1 MLLLA
6 AVSAA
11 AAIRAGPLASPR
23 RALAS
28 CQRGA
33 CVFAMA
39 DDEMLTLDD
48 DDSEEMLTLDGAE
61 MLTLDGDDS
70 AEMLTLD
77 GDDADDDAA
86 DTAADAVPSG
96 LSVPARR
103 DEVLPP
109 VPTLDEAAATAAA
122 SAADPA
128 DPAALTLE
136 LLEWPRLS
144 SHVAS
149 FAGTATCRAAMA
161 AGLAVPTS
169 RGASEALLAET
180 AEAHRLEG
188 ALARTIDLRG
198 FGDVSP
204 LATLAGK
211 GGVLTGEQLATVER
225 SLAAAAALRK
235 VVRGAADDDPAALL
249 TVLPAL
255 LDGVPVQAEL
265 RRAIGEAVD
274 EGGAVR
280 DSAEPTLGQ
289 LRFELRDV
297 AAGARR
303 DLAAL
308 IQRKGDALASTSP
321 IRRGDRFVLQVIA
334 KQKHR
339 VPGVVRDVSASGQTL
354 YVEPKEVEATNT
366 KLKTLAKREAAAERR
381 VLAALSKRVGEPKVL
396 AELRTLQAAVERIDA
411 AAARARYATHVGA
424 RPVALCDPP
433 RRCDDAEAAAVAAA
447 AAEGCNV
454 DGVSLRALR
463 HPLLVWRSPAE
474 APDASAVVPMDFRV
488 PAGVRGVVI
497 TGPNTGGKTVA
508 LKTLGISALM
518 AKAGLWPLCDGDGGG
533 GGGDDDDAQQIPWF
547 DTVMADIGDDQSIVQ
562 SLSTFSAHVR
572 RVQRILGSAS
582 EASLVLLDEV
592 GSGTDPTEGAALGMA
607 LLRSLADRAALTMC
621 TTHHGRLKSL
631 KYGDRRFENACVE
644 FDVESLAPT
653 YRLLWGIPGKS
664 NALAIARRLGLQPAV
679 VDDARGLLTEE
690 EVSIEEVVAELQ
702 QQRDEA
708 RQLNAALVARRVEAE
723 RAAAEAA
730 AATAAAQQEQ
740 RQMRAALERDLAGEL
755 AAAKAQVS
763 ALLKEASA
771 AAPSSRAAAAQ
782 RASRELGK
790 VARGA
795 ADAAA
800 AAAAPAAAA
809 AAAAA
814 PPATSEVGAGDLV
827 LVPSLGEAPVHVESR
842 KGGQLTVVFG
852 GLKMKVKLKDVAKVV
867 QTAAAAAAAAPA
879 KPKKPK
885 RGGGGGAARTRTAVK
900 LDGNTVDV
908 RGERAADVG
917 APLARGLDRAAE
929 LGTCFVVHGH
939 GDLRR
944 AVRLALDDEPM
955 VVRYEDAD
963 AASGGAGCTV
973 VYLK

>member
-1 MLLLA
+1 MT
-6 AVSAA
+6 
-11 AAIRAGPLASPR
+11 
-23 RALAS
+23 
-28 CQRGA
+28 
-33 CVFAMA
+33 

-70 AEMLTLD
+70 AEVLTLD
-77 GDDADDDAA
+77 GDDAADADA
-86 DTAADAVPSG
+86 NAAADAVPSG

-249 TVLPAL
+249 AVLPAL

-354 YVEPKEVEATNT
+354 YVEPKEVEGTNT

-396 AELRTLQAAVERIDA
+396 AELRTLQAAVERRDA
-411 AAARARYATHVGA
+411 AAARARYARHVGA
-424 RPVALCDPP
+424 RPVALGDPP
-433 RRCDDAEAAAVAAA
+433 RRCDAAEAAAGAAA

-488 PAGVRGVVI
+488 PADVRGVVI

-533 GGGDDDDAQQIPWF
+533 GGDDDSAQQIPWF

-800 AAAAPAAAA
+800 AAAARRRRRR
-809 AAAAA
+809 
-814 PPATSEVGAGDLV
+814 PPPRRRRLRRWARATSC
-827 LVPSLGEAPVHVESR
+827 SSR
-842 KGGQLTVVFG
+842 RSARRRCTS
-852 GLKMKVKLKDVAKVV
+852 
-867 QTAAAAAAAAPA
+867 
-879 KPKKPK
+879 
-885 RGGGGGAARTRTAVK
+885 RAAR
-900 LDGNTVDV
+900 
-908 RGERAADVG
+908 
-917 APLARGLDRAAE
+917 
-929 LGTCFVVHGH
+929 
-939 GDLRR
+939 
-944 AVRLALDDEPM
+944 
-955 VVRYEDAD
+955 
-963 AASGGAGCTV
+963 AASSPSSSAA
-973 VYLK
+973 